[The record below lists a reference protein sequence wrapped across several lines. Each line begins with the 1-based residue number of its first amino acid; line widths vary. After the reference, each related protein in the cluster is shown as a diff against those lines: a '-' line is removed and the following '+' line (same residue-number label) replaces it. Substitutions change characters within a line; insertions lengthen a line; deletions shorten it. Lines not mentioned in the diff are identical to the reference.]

1 MAITKREKLFTEFPP
16 VPTEKWEEVITADLK
31 GADYERKLVWRT
43 GEGFNVRPYYRA
55 ENLEGIRFLGS
66 QAGEFPYVRGTRS
79 HNRWRVH
86 QTVEVKCPREA
97 NAEALKLLNSG
108 VDSLGFSIAKE
119 GFTAEELDQLLAG
132 ISIPAIEMV
141 FCGAQTG
148 SIAEL
153 VIAKLEKEGTAS
165 EAHVA
170 FSIDPLVK
178 GLSQKGDF
186 CSPNGEK
193 CFAKIASLIEKTRE
207 YKHIRIVTVSAGIF
221 SNAGSTIVEELAFAL
236 SAGNDYIARL
246 TDAGVDAELAARKL
260 RFSFSVTSNYFLEI
274 AKFRAGRMLWAN
286 IVNEYKPECE
296 CACKMIAH
304 AETSTFNL
312 TLFDAHVNLLRTQT
326 ETMSAALAGVNSI
339 TVTPFDKTY
348 KTPDDFSERIARN
361 QQLLLKEECHF
372 NKVVDPAAG
381 SYFIENLT
389 VSIAKQAWDLFL
401 NVEEEG
407 GMLEAV
413 KAGKVQEAVNASNK
427 ARHDAVSKRKEV
439 LLGTNQFPN
448 FNEKAGEKNPVEAQ
462 CCCSGNSC
470 EKPIATLNF
479 NRAASEFETLRL
491 QTERSGKRPKA
502 FMLTIGNL
510 AMRQARAQFSC
521 NFLACAGYE
530 VIDNLG
536 FPTVEEGVEA
546 AMKAGADIV
555 VICSSDDEYAEY
567 AVPAFKALNGR
578 AMFIVAGAP
587 ACMDELKAAGIENFI
602 HVRVNVLDTLK
613 EFNAKLLK

>member
-1 MAITKREKLFTEFPP
+1 MANTKREKLFTEFPP

-97 NAEALKLLNSG
+97 NAEALKFLISG

-207 YKHIRIVTVSAGIF
+207 YKHIRIVTVSAGIP
-221 SNAGSTIVEELAFAL
+221 EL
-236 SAGNDYIARL
+236 D
-246 TDAGVDAELAARKL
+246 
-260 RFSFSVTSNYFLEI
+260 
-274 AKFRAGRMLWAN
+274 
-286 IVNEYKPECE
+286 
-296 CACKMIAH
+296 
-304 AETSTFNL
+304 
-312 TLFDAHVNLLRTQT
+312 
-326 ETMSAALAGVNSI
+326 
-339 TVTPFDKTY
+339 
-348 KTPDDFSERIARN
+348 
-361 QQLLLKEECHF
+361 
-372 NKVVDPAAG
+372 
-381 SYFIENLT
+381 
-389 VSIAKQAWDLFL
+389 
-401 NVEEEG
+401 
-407 GMLEAV
+407 EA
-413 KAGKVQEAVNASNK
+413 
-427 ARHDAVSKRKEV
+427 
-439 LLGTNQFPN
+439 
-448 FNEKAGEKNPVEAQ
+448 
-462 CCCSGNSC
+462 
-470 EKPIATLNF
+470 
-479 NRAASEFETLRL
+479 
-491 QTERSGKRPKA
+491 
-502 FMLTIGNL
+502 
-510 AMRQARAQFSC
+510 
-521 NFLACAGYE
+521 
-530 VIDNLG
+530 
-536 FPTVEEGVEA
+536 
-546 AMKAGADIV
+546 
-555 VICSSDDEYAEY
+555 
-567 AVPAFKALNGR
+567 KAL
-578 AMFIVAGAP
+578 VASLQADGLPYVGFKPGTVAQIRQVVANTKAVAP
-587 ACMDELKAAGIENFI
+587 TTLQQQNEG
-602 HVRVNVLDTLK
+602 DTTGDHPSS
-613 EFNAKLLK
+613 ESQ

>member
-1 MAITKREKLFTEFPP
+1 MANTKREKLFTEFPP

-221 SNAGSTIVEELAFAL
+221 SNAGSTIVAELAFACASRSRSPRTTSSKSPS
-236 SAGNDYIARL
+236 SARRACCGPTSSRVTTPRRTAPAKCTSTPARQ
-246 TDAGVDAELAARKL
+246 TGTRPFTIPMSICSAAR
-260 RFSFSVTSNYFLEI
+260 RRPCRPPS
-274 AKFRAGRMLWAN
+274 
-286 IVNEYKPECE
+286 
-296 CACKMIAH
+296 
-304 AETSTFNL
+304 
-312 TLFDAHVNLLRTQT
+312 
-326 ETMSAALAGVNSI
+326 
-339 TVTPFDKTY
+339 
-348 KTPDDFSERIARN
+348 
-361 QQLLLKEECHF
+361 
-372 NKVVDPAAG
+372 PA
-381 SYFIENLT
+381 YIR
-389 VSIAKQAWDLFL
+389 W
-401 NVEEEG
+401 
-407 GMLEAV
+407 
-413 KAGKVQEAVNASNK
+413 
-427 ARHDAVSKRKEV
+427 R
-439 LLGTNQFPN
+439 
-448 FNEKAGEKNPVEAQ
+448 
-462 CCCSGNSC
+462 
-470 EKPIATLNF
+470 
-479 NRAASEFETLRL
+479 
-491 QTERSGKRPKA
+491 
-502 FMLTIGNL
+502 
-510 AMRQARAQFSC
+510 
-521 NFLACAGYE
+521 
-530 VIDNLG
+530 
-536 FPTVEEGVEA
+536 
-546 AMKAGADIV
+546 
-555 VICSSDDEYAEY
+555 
-567 AVPAFKALNGR
+567 
-578 AMFIVAGAP
+578 
-587 ACMDELKAAGIENFI
+587 
-602 HVRVNVLDTLK
+602 
-613 EFNAKLLK
+613 

>member
-1 MAITKREKLFTEFPP
+1 MANTKREKLFTEFPP

-274 AKFRAGRMLWAN
+274 AKFRAARMLWAN
-286 IVNEYKPECE
+286 IVKGYNPSKN
-296 CACKMIAH
+296 CACKMHDPRPHGRLEPDRLRSLCQYAPRHDGGHVGHHRRRTFAGGDAVRRRVRKPHGVLEAH
-304 AETSTFNL
+304 RPQR
-312 TLFDAHVNLLRTQT
+312 RTAP
-326 ETMSAALAGVNSI
+326 EA
-339 TVTPFDKTY
+339 
-348 KTPDDFSERIARN
+348 RIALRPGGRPRRR
-361 QQLLLKEECHF
+361 LVLRGEPHA
-372 NKVVDPAAG
+372 VDRRRG
-381 SYFIENLT
+381 
-389 VSIAKQAWDLFL
+389 
-401 NVEEEG
+401 
-407 GMLEAV
+407 LEALPRNRGEGRLRRGLQGRLHQGARGGFGRRQGQGHRNAPPDAARRQPV
-413 KAGKVQEAVNASNK
+413 PQLHGGGPEGDHRRSRHPSRMPKATSLTPYRGAMAFEAM
-427 ARHDAVSKRKEV
+427 
-439 LLGTNQFPN
+439 
-448 FNEKAGEKNPVEAQ
+448 
-462 CCCSGNSC
+462 
-470 EKPIATLNF
+470 
-479 NRAASEFETLRL
+479 RL
-491 QTERSGKRPKA
+491 HVDRSGKQPKA
-502 FMLTIGNL
+502 FMLTCGNL
-510 AMRQARAQFSC
+510 AMARARAQFSC
-521 NFLACAGYE
+521 NFFACAGIR
-530 VIDNLG
+530 VQDNT
-536 FPTVEEGVEA
+536 FFKSIEEGVKAALESKAEIVVVCASDDDYAEA
-546 AMKAGADIV
+546 APKVKELLAGKAILV
-555 VICSSDDEYAEY
+555 
-567 AVPAFKALNGR
+567 
-578 AMFIVAGAP
+578 VAGAP
-587 ACMDELKAAGIENFI
+587 ACAPELEAQGITNFI
-602 HVRVNVLDTLK
+602 YGEVERPGDSEVLP
-613 EFNAKLLK
+613 

>member
-1 MAITKREKLFTEFPP
+1 MANTKREKLFTEFPP

-260 RFSFSVTSNYFLEI
+260 RFSFSVTSNSPSSARRACCGPTSSRVTTPRRTAP
-274 AKFRAGRMLWAN
+274 AK
-286 IVNEYKPECE
+286 C
-296 CACKMIAH
+296 
-304 AETSTFNL
+304 TSTP
-312 TLFDAHVNLLRTQT
+312 ARQT
-326 ETMSAALAGVNSI
+326 GTRPFTIPMSICSAARRRPCRPPS
-339 TVTPFDKTY
+339 
-348 KTPDDFSERIARN
+348 
-361 QQLLLKEECHF
+361 
-372 NKVVDPAAG
+372 PA
-381 SYFIENLT
+381 YIR
-389 VSIAKQAWDLFL
+389 W
-401 NVEEEG
+401 
-407 GMLEAV
+407 
-413 KAGKVQEAVNASNK
+413 
-427 ARHDAVSKRKEV
+427 R
-439 LLGTNQFPN
+439 
-448 FNEKAGEKNPVEAQ
+448 
-462 CCCSGNSC
+462 
-470 EKPIATLNF
+470 
-479 NRAASEFETLRL
+479 
-491 QTERSGKRPKA
+491 
-502 FMLTIGNL
+502 
-510 AMRQARAQFSC
+510 
-521 NFLACAGYE
+521 
-530 VIDNLG
+530 
-536 FPTVEEGVEA
+536 
-546 AMKAGADIV
+546 
-555 VICSSDDEYAEY
+555 
-567 AVPAFKALNGR
+567 
-578 AMFIVAGAP
+578 
-587 ACMDELKAAGIENFI
+587 
-602 HVRVNVLDTLK
+602 
-613 EFNAKLLK
+613 